1 MLDEQI
7 DKLQGEEMLDREMWD
22 KDSLSASMSLQRI
35 RLLQLGVMSDEIL
48 TVLRGRRRRS

>member
-7 DKLQGEEMLDREMWD
+7 DKLRGKEMLDREMWE
-22 KDSLSASMSLQRI
+22 KDSLSTSMSLQRI

-48 TVLRGRRRRS
+48 MVLRGRRRKS